1 LKKKISKLGLL
12 TIFLLVWSTA
22 EAVQSSTE
30 VKDGQALSKQMSG
43 IRMEDMR
50 ERKLIASDFNLRD
63 LSGKEVKLSDF
74 RGKVVLLNFFAT
86 WCGSCVWEM
95 PEMEKLYRA
104 YKDRGFTVLAVSL
117 DFAGP
122 EKVKKFAEQRNL
134 TFPIVMDTDK
144 AVAKEYGLV
153 GPPLSYLID
162 KKGRIVGGVLGPT
175 DWSDGDAFKIVE
187 HFLNSDGA
195 SD

>member
-1 LKKKISKLGLL
+1 LKKKILKLGLL
-12 TIFLLVWSTA
+12 AVFLMVWSAA
-22 EAVQSSTE
+22 EGVQSSPE
-30 VKDGQALSKQMSG
+30 ADGGQALAKQMSG
-43 IRMEDMR
+43 IRMEDLR
-50 ERKLIASDFNLRD
+50 ERKVSAADFNLRD
-63 LSGKEVKLSDF
+63 LSGKELKLSDF

-104 YKDRGFTVLAVSL
+104 YKDKGFTVLAVSL

-122 EKVKKFAEQRNL
+122 GKVKKFAEQRNL

-162 KKGRIVGGVLGPT
+162 RKGRIVGGVLGPT
-175 DWSDGDAFKIVE
+175 DWSGVDAFKVVE
-187 HFLNSDGA
+187 HFLNPDGA